1 MNLYPNSMALL
12 FVYFLIT
19 SRIGVTTS
27 LTHFTGDVSINCG
40 SDVVSAVRNG
50 RQWLGDMQSKL
61 SSLLQ
66 IDGKSTTSTVTSK
79 FALDDPVPH
88 KTARISLSQFSYAFQ
103 VDPGQKIIRLHF
115 NPSPYKGFRG
125 FKDSFTVQSGGF
137 TLLSNFSASLTA
149 DVLGVNTFTKE
160 FCLTIQRNQ
169 QLTITFT
176 PETSQMPLDTY
187 AFINGI
193 EIILVPPALSYFG
206 GADIGLH
213 VVGEKSMI
221 YVDNNTALEI
231 IRRQNIKQDPVLSD
245 GDLDSM
251 FPKWATQEVEK
262 KKSSTWNIPVE
273 VGFKYL
279 VRLHFSELG
288 IKVAAAGEL
297 RFKILINDMAAQTNS
312 DLLTARDGK
321 YVLLYRD
328 YVVMMRGLKTD
339 GKRDILVSIL
349 SYDEL
354 GYGNGVL
361 AGFEIVKLS
370 NPDNSLACPNPLP
383 RPQDSPSKSIRY
395 LLSLLGQTNAT
406 ATVAIILFC
415 LINIIAYNL
424 RNFWEASGTE
434 EEFRPSNRAERQ
446 FCQFSLSEIQLATE
460 DFHEG
465 HLIGRGGFGKV
476 YKGLIDKGRITV
488 AVKRLKSNSKQ
499 GAREFLTEI
508 ETLSELRHI
517 NLVSLIGYCRKSSE
531 MILIYEYMP
540 NGTLADH
547 LYKNARGKKKNC
559 SSLTWKQRL
568 NICIETGRGLDYL
581 HTGHRFIHRDV
592 KASNILLDENF
603 VAKVSDFGLAKPE
616 DRNRM
621 QSHVSTK
628 VKGTFGYLDP
638 YYMTTQ
644 KLTRKSDTYAFG
656 VVLFEALCG
665 RPAIDSRVSEDER
678 VLTMWVR
685 DKISKG
691 EVDEIVDSSLR
702 EEISPNSLLTFVE
715 VAEKCLHDEPKNRP
729 TMAQVVLHL
738 EFALEQQ
745 EGRNSVVPNEIDPD
759 QFEFALEQQQEGR
772 NSSDVGPSNDN
783 INMLSEIADQSTEV
797 FTDMQTVTFPLIRQT
812 DLNYSP
818 AARRD
823 LGKPK
828 KFNPFRAWR
837 AFWRRGIPSDRKEFG
852 LATAFCEDDTNS
864 LKLDLCRHF
873 SLLEMKIATSDFD
886 DNFVIGDGGFD
897 KVYKGLIDDGA
908 TTVAIRRER
917 PLSNLGA
924 NELVNELQIL
934 SKLRHRHLVSLIG
947 YCDENREMIL
957 VYNYMAH
964 GSLRE
969 HLYNSRNS
977 PLSWTQRLQICLEAA
992 KGLDYLHTGTE
1003 QVIIHG
1009 DFTSDKIL
1017 LDEKWVAK
1025 LSDFRLSKVGGSHVD
1040 DSHVSTLV
1048 NVSFDYL
1055 VLEQL
1060 TEKSDVYSFGV
1071 MLFEVLCARP
1081 VILPR
1086 LPPEQVNLVEWAT
1099 SCFMKW
1105 KLEQIIDSN
1114 LKGQIAPECLNKYAE
1129 TAIACLSYREIDRP
1143 AMRDVIGSLES
1154 AMQLQEA
1161 ASTDEDELQR
1171 HQLQWSARFK
1181 VITGIAKGVIYL
1193 HQESR
1198 PRTIHRDLSPSNILL
1213 DNEMNPKISGF
1224 GLARNIEDNLSELST
1239 IAADGY
1245 ISPECITQETI
1256 SEKEDVYSF
1265 GVLVLEILSG
1275 KKNNG
1280 DGENLI
1286 EYAWKLWIEGIRKV
1300 LDLVDKSLGGAFSE
1314 VEALLC
1320 IQVGLLCTQSARR
1333 HRPTMPS
1340 VLKILLGEES

>member
-1 MNLYPNSMALL
+1 
-12 FVYFLIT
+12 
-19 SRIGVTTS
+19 
-27 LTHFTGDVSINCG
+27 
-40 SDVVSAVRNG
+40 
-50 RQWLGDMQSKL
+50 
-61 SSLLQ
+61 
-66 IDGKSTTSTVTSK
+66 
-79 FALDDPVPH
+79 
-88 KTARISLSQFSYAFQ
+88 
-103 VDPGQKIIRLHF
+103 
-115 NPSPYKGFRG
+115 
-125 FKDSFTVQSGGF
+125 
-137 TLLSNFSASLTA
+137 
-149 DVLGVNTFTKE
+149 
-160 FCLTIQRNQ
+160 
-169 QLTITFT
+169 
-176 PETSQMPLDTY
+176 
-187 AFINGI
+187 
-193 EIILVPPALSYFG
+193 
-206 GADIGLH
+206 
-213 VVGEKSMI
+213 
-221 YVDNNTALEI
+221 
-231 IRRQNIKQDPVLSD
+231 
-245 GDLDSM
+245 M
-251 FPKWATQEVEK
+251 FPKWATQEVE

-297 RFKILINDMAAQTNS
+297 RFKILINDMIAQTNS

-321 YVLLYRD
+321 YAPLYRD

-339 GKRDILVSIL
+339 GKRNILVSIL

-354 GYGNGVL
+354 RDGNEVL

-370 NPDNSLACPNPLP
+370 NPDNSLACSNPVP
-383 RPQDSPSKSIRY
+383 RPQDSTSKSIRY
-395 LLSLLGQTNAT
+395 LLSLLGKTNAT
-406 ATVAIILFC
+406 ATVAILLVC
-415 LINIIAYNL
+415 LINIIVYNL
-424 RNFWEASGTE
+424 RNVWEASSTE
-434 EEFRPSNRAERQ
+434 EEFRPSDRAERQ
-446 FCQFSLSEIQLATE
+446 FRQFSLSEIQLATE

-465 HLIGRGGFGKV
+465 HLIGKGGFVKV
-476 YKGLIDKGRITV
+476 CKGLIDKGRKTV

-517 NLVSLIGYCRKSSE
+517 NLVSLIGYCRKSRE
-531 MILIYEYMP
+531 MILVYEYMP

-547 LYKNARGKKKNC
+547 LYKNARGNKNC
-559 SSLTWKQRL
+559 SSLTWEQRL

-628 VKGTFGYLDP
+628 VKGTFGYFDP

-685 DKISKG
+685 DKITKG
-691 EVDEIVDSSLR
+691 EVDEIVDWSLR
-702 EEISPNSLLTFVE
+702 GEISPNSLLTFVE

-738 EFALEQQ
+738 ESALEQQ
-745 EGRNSVVPNEIDPD
+745 EGRNSVVPNEIAPV
-759 QFEFALEQQQEGR
+759 A
-772 NSSDVGPSNDN
+772 SDVGPSNDN
-783 INMLSEIADQSTEV
+783 INILSESADESTEV
-797 FTDMQTVTFPLIRQT
+797 LTDMQTVTFPLIRQT

-823 LGKPK
+823 IVKLK

-852 LATAFCEDDTNS
+852 LATAFCEDDTN
-864 LKLDLCRHF
+864 LWKLDLGRHF
-873 SLLEMKIATSDFD
+873 SLREMKIATNYFD
-886 DNFVIGDGGFD
+886 ENFVIGNGGFG

-908 TTVAIRRER
+908 TTVAIRRDR
-917 PLSNLGA
+917 PYFNRA

-964 GSLRE
+964 GSLR
-969 HLYNSRNS
+969 
-977 PLSWTQRLQICLEAA
+977 
-992 KGLDYLHTGTE
+992 LDYLHTGTE

-1025 LSDFRLSKVGGSHVD
+1025 LYDFRLLKVHRSHAD
-1040 DSHVSTLV
+1040 DSRVSTLV

-1055 VLEQL
+1055 DPEGL

-1071 MLFEVLCARP
+1071 VLFEVLCARP
-1081 VILPR
+1081 VILR
-1086 LPPEQVNLVEWAT
+1086 QLPPEQVNLVEWAT

-1114 LKGQIAPECLNKYAE
+1114 LKGQIAPECLNTFAE
-1129 TAIACLSYREIDRP
+1129 TAVACLSDRGIDRP

-1161 ASTDEDELQR
+1161 ASTDEGIMKFDASVIAAATNQFSSSHKIGEGGFASVYKAVLPTGRIIAVKRFSSSELALVNHYRNEAISVSSLHHQNIIKLLGYYIHEQRGILLYEFMENGSLDKFIFDELRR
-1171 HQLQWSARFK
+1171 HQLQWSVRFK
-1181 VITGIAKGVIYL
+1181 VIIGIAKGVIYL
-1193 HQESR
+1193 HQELR

-1224 GLARNIEDNLSELST
+1224 GLARNIEDGLSELST

-1245 ISPECITQETI
+1245 TSPECITQERI

-1286 EYAWKLWIEGIRKV
+1286 EYAWKLWIEGIREV
-1300 LDLVDKSLGGAFSE
+1300 LNLVDRSLGRAFSE
-1314 VEALLC
+1314 EEALLC
-1320 IQVGLLCTQSARR
+1320 IQVGLLCTQSVPH

-1340 VLKILLGEES
+1340 VLKMLLGEELSLQEMAIEQCSTNTEADGAFNSENDRPESSILAYFPNISERRSQFQPECRQ